1 MEVDMGRIWVGGAAS
16 AQVGFSSMKSS
27 AMQCNPL
34 QCRHHAG
41 RGYIFKCTVR
51 HCRSD
56 DSGS

>member
-1 MEVDMGRIWVGGAAS
+1 MGRIWVGGAAS

-27 AMQCNPL
+27 AMQCKP

>member
-1 MEVDMGRIWVGGAAS
+1 MEVDMGRIWGGGATS
-16 AQVGFSSMKSS
+16 PQVGFSSMKSS
-27 AMQCNPL
+27 AMQCKP